1 MEYIRKSDA
10 LDLLDKAL
18 VRSVESGGGHE
29 ASGLVTAKCQ
39 IAAVPAVDVMPRAEH
54 ECTLKECEN
63 GYAATLH
70 LERSRIANQREEINR
85 LLKHAR
91 DVEKSRMYW
100 KDKALRLGKQLH
112 ETLYGKAEETD
123 KTCKDCIHYDLC
135 NRAGTLFNHKAFGAE
150 ACHFFKNKDRL
161 LDFPCAVGDMV
172 YMPWEWNGAKGI
184 ACLEVT
190 TMSNIIGFGWS
201 FGTDFDTDDEEYAD
215 EYKCGRFE
223 FDDIG
228 KTVFLTRE
236 AAEAAVEERRSKHDN
251 S

>member
-54 ECTLKECEN
+54 ECALKECEN

-85 LLKHAR
+85 LLEHAR
-91 DVEKSRMYW
+91 KVEKSRIYW
-100 KDKALRLGKQLH
+100 KDKAMRLGKQLH
-112 ETLYGKAEETD
+112 ETLYGRNEKAEETE

-150 ACHFFKNKDRL
+150 ACHFFKNKDHL
-161 LDFPCAVGDMV
+161 LELPCAVGDTV
-172 YMPWEWNGAKGI
+172 YVVMPETSYFDNNTFVVTGWEINSEGERTYRAVCEKDGRLI
-184 ACLEVT
+184 PLH
-190 TMSNIIGFGWS
+190 FG
-201 FGTDFDTDDEEYAD
+201 EPN
-215 EYKCGRFE
+215 
-223 FDDIG
+223 IG

-236 AAEAAVEERRSKHDN
+236 AAEVALEARNAKP
-251 S
+251 

>member
-1 MEYIRKSDA
+1 MICEKCYHNEVCKYGENRSNGLYCTGERCKQYKSA
-10 LDLLDKAL
+10 AL
-18 VRSVESGGGHE
+18 VVE
-29 ASGLVTAKCQ
+29 L
-39 IAAVPAVDVMPRAEH
+39 P
-54 ECTLKECEN
+54 CT
-63 GYAATLH
+63 
-70 LERSRIANQREEINR
+70 
-85 LLKHAR
+85 
-91 DVEKSRMYW
+91 
-100 KDKALRLGKQLH
+100 
-112 ETLYGKAEETD
+112 
-123 KTCKDCIHYDLC
+123 
-135 NRAGTLFNHKAFGAE
+135 
-150 ACHFFKNKDRL
+150 
-161 LDFPCAVGDMV
+161 VGDMV
-172 YMPWEWNGAKGI
+172 YMPWEWNGEKGI